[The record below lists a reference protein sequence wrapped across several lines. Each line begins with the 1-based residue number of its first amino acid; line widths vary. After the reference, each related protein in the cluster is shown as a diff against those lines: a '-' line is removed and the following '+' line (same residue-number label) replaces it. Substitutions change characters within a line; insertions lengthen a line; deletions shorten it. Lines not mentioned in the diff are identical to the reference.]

1 MARRRPATLI
11 EVAERAG
18 VSLTTASKA
27 INGKNRVSEATRARV
42 LAAARELSFTPNPI
56 ARGLMTGRTSTVGV
70 IIADSMS
77 HRFAVPV
84 MLGAEAAL
92 SEIDLSMITCDARG
106 DPARG
111 LELARMLAARKV
123 DGMLVVGDNNVMSTS
138 VTRHVDVPV
147 VYVYGESDDAGDVVH
162 MPDDR
167 QGIGLLVDHLVA
179 AGRRRIAHLTGPR
192 HATAVEHRVE
202 GITAHMA
209 RHQLAL
215 AVPAVYGQWSQRWAR
230 AAAAAILMRQPGI
243 DAMLCGS
250 DQIASGVLVALDELG
265 RRAPDDIAVTG
276 YDNWPVFA
284 LETEPQLT
292 TVDMNL
298 EALGAAAARELF
310 TLIDGVPRRG
320 GVQRH
325 ACRLVVRGSSVS
337 PGLPRPHAARG
348 TLADGAGGQPA
359 HHPPLD
365 QREQYDHRDGRHQ
378 GSAEQMLPV
387 HRVLPDE
394 RVQPD
399 G

>member
-123 DGMLVVGDNNVMSTS
+123 DGMLVVGDNNVMSAS

-230 AAAAAILMRQPGI
+230 AAAAAMLMRQPGI

-320 GVQRH
+320 GVRRH

-337 PGLPRPHAARG
+337 PGCPSPSPP
-348 TLADGAGGQPA
+348 AGP
-359 HHPPLD
+359 
-365 QREQYDHRDGRHQ
+365 
-378 GSAEQMLPV
+378 
-387 HRVLPDE
+387 
-394 RVQPD
+394 
-399 G
+399 

>member
-27 INGKNRVSEATRARV
+27 INGKNRVSDATRARV
-42 LAAARELSFTPNPI
+42 LAAAQELSFTPNPI

-123 DGMLVVGDNNVMSTS
+123 DGMLVVGDNNVMSAS

-162 MPDDR
+162 MPDDH
-167 QGIGLLVDHLVA
+167 QGIGLLVDHLLA
-179 AGRRRIAHLTGPR
+179 EGRRRIAHLTGPR

-215 AVPAVYGQWSQRWAR
+215 AVPAIYGQWSQRWAR
-230 AAAAAILMRQPGI
+230 SAAAALLKRQPGI

-265 RRAPDDIAVTG
+265 RRAPGDIAVTG

-310 TLIDGVPRRG
+310 TLIDGVPRPG
-320 GVQRH
+320 GVRRH
-325 ACRLVVRGSSVS
+325 ACRLVLRGSSVS
-337 PGLPRPHAARG
+337 PG
-348 TLADGAGGQPA
+348 
-359 HHPPLD
+359 
-365 QREQYDHRDGRHQ
+365 
-378 GSAEQMLPV
+378 
-387 HRVLPDE
+387 
-394 RVQPD
+394 
-399 G
+399 